1 MNDAAGD
8 TAAPAEAAPH
18 EQSCED
24 CDPKLLD
31 KLKCHADGVK
41 AENDYNQAKLK
52 DLETAR
58 TSYDDAR
65 HKYVEARRAAKPKVE
80 DDPAKDEPTSEIG
93 KQVSKMLEQL
103 RCLVDKPRVIDTID
117 EAFEEIRCKLEE
129 CYPGGCTFSDDCDF
143 DEARGCHEDDIAARI
158 ADIQRRVDAA
168 AAAFATLITEPAQIG
183 TRVTALEAEVKKIN
197 DEMAKDSRTVDFAAL
212 YADALVAQY
221 HQRTVFN
228 GFRHANAYVDCL
240 CRTLTCQLNGH
251 AAIAHLKRRE
261 AVRKCHDDAR
271 TKRCEYLRDNT
282 ADAVMAEY
290 CRIWDRRH
298 HHHEGHD
305 DHEGDGDHG
314 DREDHGD
321 RGDRGDRGDHGDRGD
336 RGWRER
342 REEGRR
348 DGRPRL
354 DF

>member
-1 MNDAAGD
+1 MNDA
-8 TAAPAEAAPH
+8 AAPAEAAPH

-24 CDPKLLD
+24 CDPSLLD

-41 AENDYNQAKLK
+41 AENDYNQEKLK

-80 DDPAKDEPTSEIG
+80 DDPTKDEPTSEIG
-93 KQVSKMLEQL
+93 KQVAKMLDQL
-103 RCLVDKPRVIDTID
+103 RCLVDKPRVIDAID
-117 EAFEEIRCKLEE
+117 EAFEEIRCQLEE
-129 CYPGGCTFSDDCDF
+129 CYPGGCTFSDNCDF
-143 DEARGCHEDDIAARI
+143 DEARACEEDDIAARI

-183 TRVTALEAEVKKIN
+183 ARVTALEAEVKKIN
-197 DEMAKDSRTVDFAAL
+197 DEMAKDSRTVDFGAL

-261 AVRKCHDDAR
+261 AVCKCHHDAR
-271 TKRCEYLRDNT
+271 TKRCEQLRDKT

-305 DHEGDGDHG
+305 DDEGHGDYDHG
-314 DREDHGD
+314 DYDHGD
-321 RGDRGDRGDHGDRGD
+321 RGEH
-336 RGWRER
+336 GWREGRGPDPDRGR
-342 REEGRR
+342 REEGGRDAPPRR
-348 DGRPRL
+348 V
-354 DF
+354 F